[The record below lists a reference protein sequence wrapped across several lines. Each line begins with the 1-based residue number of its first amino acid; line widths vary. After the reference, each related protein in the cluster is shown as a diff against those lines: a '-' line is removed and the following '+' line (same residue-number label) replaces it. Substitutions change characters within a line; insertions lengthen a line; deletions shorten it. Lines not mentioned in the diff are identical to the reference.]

1 MLFFPLCS
9 FSLTLVDSLD
19 TLVVMGDMEE
29 FDRVVRLV
37 VRDVSFDSDVV
48 VSVFETNIRMVGGLI
63 SAHILADHL
72 NQVLLCP
79 LLIMSYSSIDI
90 SLYSTMEWY
99 ECELPHWKLL
109 K

>member
-1 MLFFPLCS
+1 MLFLFCS

-72 NQVLLCP
+72 NQVWLC
-79 LLIMSYSSIDI
+79 
-90 SLYSTMEWY
+90 SLFIYDGSRVRV
-99 ECELPHWKLL
+99 
-109 K
+109 

>member
-1 MLFFPLCS
+1 MLFSFCS

-72 NQVLLCP
+72 NQVYTV
-79 LLIMSYSSIDI
+79 MSSPHVQ
-90 SLYSTMEWY
+90 YSTSRVHVQYHQHISCFFWY
-99 ECELPHWKLL
+99 KWMV
-109 K
+109 